1 MDIHFFA
8 KTDIGRVRSGNEDY
22 FLNEKIADEEFLFCV
37 ADGMGG
43 HLAGDVAS
51 RIACEKFVENYK
63 SSRKKKLPVPEAMEF
78 AIRRANQAI
87 LKKAEDDPMKRGM
100 GTTFS
105 SVIILEKKAY
115 IIHIG
120 DSRVYFIREGRI
132 KRLTTDHT
140 FVEKL
145 VENGRISIEEAR
157 EHPQKNVLYMSLGAR
172 DGFFPEIIKDFAIQD
187 GDAFVI
193 CSDGLSNMVD
203 EELIKKV
210 VLSMLPEDAAE
221 ELVHIANSSGGN
233 DNITLQV
240 VRIGSIESL
249 EKTKPVKIAS
259 VKKSRISFLILIGL
273 ALIVSLMWV
282 LLRQFDSPSEKTHHH
297 EAGIKGEEPTLEG
310 RATVHDIEEINS
322 EVFRH
327 SIDSPGKLMFLSNN
341 KLIFKKSRGNS
352 YIDLSTSD
360 ERTFGLANNETLIPS
375 SRGELFIFRKRNH
388 SRAVYTILPVREP
401 EQPLLRLSPHTE
413 VIAPLFLNDS
423 HFVFTD
429 FQRVFAVKG
438 WERASSETA
447 DYFPILEI
455 TVQEND
461 RFFFKKNSGY
471 YSMTLY
477 QPGMKSVRVFN
488 IDRGFERIFQI
499 DNLHAEIPLA
509 VEYLDNR
516 SIVFYYSTYSTIY
529 SGDSKSGRIDSY
541 RFPNYQSHISTVLI
555 DTETGKKLL
564 VSDDLRFFL
573 DELKT

>member
-63 SSRKKKLPVPEAMEF
+63 SSRRKKLPIPEAMEF
-78 AIRRANQAI
+78 SIRRANQAI
-87 LKKAEDDPMKRGM
+87 LKKAEDDPMKKGM

-105 SVIILEKKAY
+105 AVVILEKKAC

-120 DSRVYFIREGRI
+120 DSRVYFIREGHI

-259 VKKSRISFLILIGL
+259 VKRNRLGFLILIGL
-273 ALIVSLMWV
+273 ALIVSVLWV
-282 LLRQFDSPSEKTHHH
+282 LLRQFDSPAEMQVGSES
-297 EAGIKGEEPTLEG
+297 AVKGNEPETER
-310 RATVHDIEEINS
+310 RASVHDIEEINS
-322 EVFRH
+322 EILRR
-327 SIDSPGKLMFLSNN
+327 SIDSPAKLLFLSNN
-341 KLIFKKSRGNS
+341 KLVFEKSRGNS
-352 YIDLSTSD
+352 YIDLLTDD
-360 ERTFGLANNETLIPS
+360 ERTFGLANNEMLIPS
-375 SRGELFIFRKRNH
+375 SKGDLFIFRKRNH
-388 SRAVYTILPVREP
+388 SRAVYSIVPAGDP
-401 EQPLLRLSPHTE
+401 EKALFTLSPPIE
-413 VIAPLFLNDS
+413 VIAPLFLNDT
-423 HFVFTD
+423 HFIFTD
-429 FQRVFAVKG
+429 FQRVLAVKG
-438 WERASSETA
+438 WKEKPSGNVP
-447 DYFPILEI
+447 YFPILEI

-471 YSMTLY
+471 YTMTIY
-477 QPGMKSVRVFN
+477 QPGLKSVRVFN
-488 IDRGFERIFQI
+488 MDRGFERVFQI

-516 SIVFYYSTYSTIY
+516 SVIFYYSTYSAFF
-529 SGDSKSGRIDSY
+529 SGDSHSGQVDSY
-541 RFPNYQSHISTVLI
+541 RFPNYQSHISSVLV
-555 DTETGKKLL
+555 DTETGKKLF